1 MDLFRLCSL
10 LLPHTAR
17 AMFLHKGSL
26 YNGARF
32 VIGGAQSLVVVRGGG
47 TNVNFLKLIK
57 NGNE

>member
-10 LLPHTAR
+10 PLPHTAR

-47 TNVNFLKLIK
+47 GTNVNFLKK
-57 NGNE
+57 